1 MCLPR
6 SACEAFSAE
15 SSIPGADFARQRER
29 PAGWPH
35 RHAADGL
42 HGSLMRISGGY
53 VLVRFVGTAESGSSG
68 QGCLGYLPRI
78 SARTAA

>member
-1 MCLPR
+1 MPAAQRVR
-6 SACEAFSAE
+6 SVFRIVLDSRGRLCPAT
-15 SSIPGADFARQRER
+15 GTAR
-29 PAGWPH
+29 GMPH